1 LPAIKI
7 YFNFL
12 PWSTGRR
19 PTAPF
24 SLPSMSTAMNTA
36 KKTKQNQPTFHQNND
51 IPNFVGLRGEGD
63 REEENIP
70 KARYGT

>member
-1 LPAIKI
+1 
-7 YFNFL
+7 
-12 PWSTGRR
+12 
-19 PTAPF
+19 
-24 SLPSMSTAMNTA
+24 MNTA
-36 KKTKQNQPTFHQNND
+36 EKTKQNQPTFHQNND